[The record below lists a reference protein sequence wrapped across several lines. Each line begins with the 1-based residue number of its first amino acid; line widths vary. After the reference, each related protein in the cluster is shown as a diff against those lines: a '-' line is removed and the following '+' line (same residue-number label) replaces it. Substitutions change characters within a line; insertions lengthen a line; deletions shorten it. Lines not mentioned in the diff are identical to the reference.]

1 MGAACHREPAAEDD
15 VPKAANASSSRQRAE
30 VTVVVGSSQHSGLV
44 QQIASMA
51 NAAYGYRRLSAEEVA
66 GRLTRGDSVERANR
80 VLHLAFIG
88 QELVGCVSSTY
99 SVPWTQEG
107 CGHWGLLAV
116 DPSAQGCGV
125 ASALV
130 EAAESRLRQGG
141 CYAVQ
146 IEYEYAPGDAASE
159 RLRGW
164 YEGKLGFASTSSW
177 VVGRF
182 IGMVLGHKG
191 GVQFRRCQKKL

>member
-1 MGAACHREPAAEDD
+1 MGAACHREPEIEEDA
-15 VPKAANASSSRQRAE
+15 PKAASPSRQRAE
-30 VTVVVGSSQHSGLV
+30 VTVVIGSSQHSGLAHK
-44 QQIASMA
+44 IANMT
-51 NAAYGYRRLSAEEVA
+51 NLAYGYRRLSPEEVA
-66 GRLTRGDSVERANR
+66 GRLTRGDAIDSANR

-88 QELVGCVSSTY
+88 EDLVGCVSSTY

-116 DPSAQGCGV
+116 SPAAQGCGV

-130 EAAESRLRQGG
+130 EAAETRLLQGG
-141 CYAVQ
+141 CHAVQ

-159 RLRGW
+159 RLRAW
-164 YEGKLGFASTSSW
+164 YEGKLGFSSTSSW
-177 VVGRF
+177 IVGRLVGLV
-182 IGMVLGHKG
+182 IGHKG